1 MKNKKLEAYTKAL
14 LAESEFRKKH
24 NKLFEELNSLQYQIS
39 ETEAELKN
47 EVKINLKT
55 NIANEFIKVTYSPAF
70 KKFYKFDVIMEQTT
84 PSQKKALENA
94 NAIIRTLD
102 KKIFEDLVEQ
112 GIIPIEIKQAA
123 FEETEMTPRVSIK
136 EVKPE

>member
-14 LAESEFRKKH
+14 LTEAAFREQHK
-24 NKLFEELNSLQYQIS
+24 KLFEELNSLQYQIS

-94 NAIIRTLD
+94 KAIIRTLD

-123 FEETEMTPRVSIK
+123 FEETELAPRVSIK

>member
-14 LAESEFRKKH
+14 LTEAAFREQHK
-24 NKLFEELNSLQYQIS
+24 KLFEELNSLQYQIS
-39 ETEAELKN
+39 ETEAELKK

-70 KKFYKFDVIMEQTT
+70 RKFYNFDVIMEQTT
-84 PSQKKALENA
+84 PCQKKALENA

-102 KKIFEDLVEQ
+102 KKIFEDLVEH

-123 FEETEMTPRVSIK
+123 FEETELAPRVSIK

>member
-1 MKNKKLEAYTKAL
+1 MENKKLKAYTKAL
-14 LAESEFRKKH
+14 LLESAFREQHK
-24 NKLFEELNSLQYQIS
+24 KLFEELNSLQYQIS

-112 GIIPIEIKQAA
+112 GIIPVEIKQAA
-123 FEETEMTPRVSIK
+123 FEETEMTPKVSIK

>member
-14 LAESEFRKKH
+14 LTEAAFKEQHK
-24 NKLFEELNSLQYQIS
+24 KLFEELNSLQYQIS
-39 ETEAELKN
+39 ETEAELKK

-70 KKFYKFDVIMEQTT
+70 KKFYNFDVIMEQTT

-94 NAIIRTLD
+94 KAIIRTLD

-123 FEETEMTPRVSIK
+123 FEETELAPRVSIK

>member
-14 LAESEFRKKH
+14 LLESAFREQHK
-24 NKLFEELNSLQYQIS
+24 KLFEELNSLQYQIS
-39 ETEAELKN
+39 ETEAELKK

>member
-14 LAESEFRKKH
+14 LAEVEFRKKH

-39 ETEAELKN
+39 ETEAELKK

>member
-1 MKNKKLEAYTKAL
+1 MENKKLEAYTKAL
-14 LAESEFRKKH
+14 LLESAFREQHK
-24 NKLFEELNSLQYQIS
+24 KLFEELNSLQYQIS

>member
-14 LAESEFRKKH
+14 LLESAFREQHK
-24 NKLFEELNSLQYQIS
+24 KLFEELNSLQYQIS
-39 ETEAELKN
+39 ETEAELKE

-55 NIANEFIKVTYSPAF
+55 NIANEFIKVTYSPAY
-70 KKFYKFDVIMEQTT
+70 KKFYNFDVIMEQTT

-123 FEETEMTPRVSIK
+123 FEETELAPRVSIK